1 MAISIAP
8 IPRRVGLSGHHPSH
22 DRGLRQYLDRNESD
36 VFILSGAEDLIPGR
50 RRRWAVARRD
60 A

>member
-1 MAISIAP
+1 LCLSLLAWAYPSIT
-8 IPRRVGLSGHHPSH
+8 RRT